1 MAADLPGLVQQIAHY
16 EARLQAD
23 PGSRAF
29 LPLAD
34 LYRRAGRLE
43 QARQILSRGLAGD
56 PDCLSARV
64 LFGEVLAG
72 LGEEDAAR
80 RELTAVLDRDRDNLV
95 ALRLLAEDAAA
106 RGDWQ
111 RARECQERLLRL
123 LPEASGVRSALEETR
138 RRLAAAST
146 SPADAPGGPAG
157 GGGEAQPR
165 APVEEGTAAGSGLE
179 TPTLAELY
187 RRQGH
192 RAKARAILER
202 ILAVSPQR
210 ADALA
215 VLARLETE
223 ESALSTAGL
232 AEPAGQP
239 AAAASQRPA
248 ADQTAAGDRQ
258 EDLQRFR
265 LWLESDAQKTSPRD
279 DRG

>member
-95 ALRLLAEDAAA
+95 ALRLLGEDAAA

-138 RRLAAAST
+138 RRLAAART
-146 SPADAPGGPAG
+146 SPTDAPGGPAG
-157 GGGEAQPR
+157 GGGEARP
-165 APVEEGTAAGSGLE
+165 PVEEGTAAGSGLE

-192 RAKARAILER
+192 RAKAREILER

-223 ESALSTAGL
+223 ESALSTADL

-248 ADQTAAGDRQ
+248 ADQAAAGDRQ

-265 LWLESDAQKTSPRD
+265 LWLESDAQKTSPRG